1 MARVHCDCSPQK
13 YAYPSSAIM
22 GTECRSGHFGQ
33 LFPFFSVSA
42 AIGRLC
48 LGLASAQSSR
58 YTNYLALSLFGAY
71 LNLLSLRAP
80 KLRRVLLGV
89 AILASVTTLPIRTAD
104 RGLMRF
110 FSEIK
115 RNWRSCYL
123 AGGSISACDSAAG
136 YKIEPEAEHVLQQ
149 KLDYL
154 KGSRQNLYSGSN

>member
-1 MARVHCDCSPQK
+1 MA
-13 YAYPSSAIM
+13 SAARAA
-22 GTECRSGHFGQ
+22 TRSWIQNAVSATLVGYSL
-33 LFPFFSVSA
+33 LFSMNA

-48 LGLASAQSSR
+48 LGLEFAQSSR
-58 YTNYLALSLFGAY
+58 YTNYLALGIFGAY
-71 LNLLSLRAP
+71 LHLLSFHTP

-89 AILASVTTLPIRTAD
+89 AILALLLTVPIRTED

-123 AGGSISACDSAAG
+123 AGGSIPACDSVAG
-136 YKIEPEAEHVLQQ
+136 YKIEPEPEQVLQH

-154 KGSRQNLYSGSN
+154 KQSRKNLYSGSN